1 MNFIPCPTPSNAYA
15 FTGYIYLNPVD
26 FEKLKATSKYKV
38 SKNAKDILVKAG
50 KFILKAESL
59 DLIEQ
64 GLVALS
70 AFHRE
75 MLGVSKIDKVKLE
88 IANLGD
94 ANPLSEI
101 EVKVD
106 YKLKGNGPEIQIDDK
121 GALKLEE
128 DLIS

>member
-1 MNFIPCPTPSNAYA
+1 M
-15 FTGYIYLNPVD
+15 
-26 FEKLKATSKYKV
+26 KATSKYKV
-38 SKNAKDILVKAG
+38 SKSAKDILVKAG

-75 MLGVSKIDKVKLE
+75 MLGVSKIDKVMLE
-88 IANLGD
+88 IANLAD

-101 EVKVD
+101 EIKVD
-106 YKLKGNGPEIQIDDK
+106 FKLKGNGPEI
-121 GALKLEE
+121 
-128 DLIS
+128 